1 MMACSEIGVDLTRSS
16 PNLVDRPL
24 VTPITPPS
32 CLSPTSSPRART
44 LGSAAMASLM
54 ARLIAWTKFSFSV
67 PVIAP
72 SRNIMREHVAL
83 EFENVRVCGRVGRFY
98 RTRYRCCAG
107 LFDCDQ
113 FVLACDPVSDQA
125 FAQDGHRIVRQRLG
139 IFCLVDVAASITD
152 QMTVETESHGLDQ
165 CGPFSSAR
173 AFNRDA
179 RQSGRAHVCTPVHNA
194 QLVCR

>member
-72 SRNIMREHVAL
+72 SHNIMREHVAL

-98 RTRYRCCAG
+98 RSEEHKSE
-107 LFDCDQ
+107 LQ
-113 FVLACDPVSDQA
+113 SLM
-125 FAQDGHRIVRQRLG
+125 RISYAV
-139 IFCLVDVAASITD
+139 FCLKKKKKLNLH
-152 QMTVETESHGLDQ
+152 QPQQH
-165 CGPFSSAR
+165 
-173 AFNRDA
+173 
-179 RQSGRAHVCTPVHNA
+179 
-194 QLVCR
+194 

>member
-83 EFENVRVCGRVGRFY
+83 ELENVRVCGSVGRFY
-98 RTRYRCCAG
+98 GTRYRCCAG
-107 LFDCDQ
+107 LSVCDQ
-113 FVLACDPVSDQA
+113 YVIASGPYHAQA
-125 FAQDGHRIVRQRLG
+125 FLKDG
-139 IFCLVDVAASITD
+139 
-152 QMTVETESHGLDQ
+152 
-165 CGPFSSAR
+165 P
-173 AFNRDA
+173 
-179 RQSGRAHVCTPVHNA
+179 P
-194 QLVCR
+194 